1 MKIFLDTI
9 RSLIIRSEFLIFLMN
24 SLIKIKNGRI
34 YKKEIEKRS
43 GLNLFDYS
51 SLATPLPY
59 YPNDKVTDN
68 NYYGISN
75 ALKEYMHY
83 KGDLD
88 AYIEHGVFL
97 GSVIPKNERLW
108 KISRIITFSENR
120 KKFLLQGGIGLPIIK
135 IGPYIHYAKDFL
147 NEEELKHTKAKI
159 GRTLL
164 VFPSHSIKNVTADYD
179 IQEFITFIN
188 SKRNDFDTV
197 LVSLYWLD
205 ALNEEIVSLYRNSNC
220 VIVTAGNR
228 FDVCFLSRLKSLIKL
243 ADMTISNAVGT
254 HIGYCIYLN
263 RPHYI
268 FSQSVNYIAN
278 STMEEK
284 RFKNVRNQ
292 NQEIET
298 EMEETQE
305 IENAFSEYRL
315 EIKDSQRE
323 VVEKYWGI
331 SEIKSTELLL
341 KEFCN
346 EKG

>member
-1 MKIFLDTI
+1 
-9 RSLIIRSEFLIFLMN
+9 MN
-24 SLIKIKNGRI
+24 SLIKIKNGHI

-108 KISRIITFSENR
+108 NISRIITFSENR

-159 GRTLL
+159 GKTLL

-284 RFKNVRNQ
+284 RIKNVRNQ

-331 SEIKSTELLL
+331 SDIKSTELLL

>member
-1 MKIFLDTI
+1 
-9 RSLIIRSEFLIFLMN
+9 MN
-24 SLIKIKNGRI
+24 SLIKIKNGHI